1 MHSDVGSEDFL
12 SYTREWLEKVNRGGL
27 FPLNDETFGFFVL
40 LEKEVRILL
49 PAHLV
54 KQANSKEEFE
64 QLIIERLV
72 ENEEIQWRWLL
83 ISQCV
88 DSENAIELLQD
99 IVKLWVTVRGFSI
112 TALCMEM
119 YKKESKKLIKKT
131 PALRKGLSSPTA

>member
-1 MHSDVGSEDFL
+1 M
-12 SYTREWLEKVNRGGL
+12 
-27 FPLNDETFGFFVL
+27 L
-40 LEKEVRILL
+40 LEKEVWILL

-72 ENEEIQWRWLL
+72 ENEEIQWKWLL

-112 TALCMEM
+112 TALWMEM

-131 PALRKGLSSPTA
+131 PALRKRLSRPTA